1 MLKEGKFGYKEAI
14 SLIVINITSKV
25 FFTSPSIVT
34 KLVGTAG
41 WYMTLISAAVAAI
54 MFMFLYLVLKR
65 FPGNNI
71 MEINDI
77 VFGKFIG
84 SIFSLIYRVI
94 LLVIASVNMREFSE
108 ILKVFVLTESPP
120 SFIMVIFL
128 ISVVSLAFAGL
139 ETLVRYAKFMIY
151 ILGAGLIVVILL
163 SIPNFRMHR
172 IHPILGNGLEK
183 TIINGALRCSYYGE
197 AALLGIFAASLQG
210 SKEIKKTGL
219 YSIYISA
226 LVTSICLF
234 SFGMVFPYTTTIELA
249 SPMYAMAAN
258 VHLGEFLQH
267 MEPIFVFLWNFSS
280 FIEVA
285 ALFYGALMIYCHVFR
300 ITDKRPV
307 ILPMITLLFC
317 LNLLPKG
324 INDVSSGYVQTFRN
338 WGWVIYYLPSI
349 FILIVALI
357 RKKKGGASENA

>member
-14 SLIVINITSKV
+14 SLIVITITSKV
-25 FFTSPSIVT
+25 FFTSPSAVT

-41 WYMTLISAAVAAI
+41 WYMTLISAIVAAL

-65 FPGNNI
+65 FPGKNM

-77 VFGKFIG
+77 VLGKFAG
-84 SIFSLIYRVI
+84 SILTLIYCVFF
-94 LLVIASVNMREFSE
+94 LVIASVNMREFTE
-108 ILKVFVLTESPP
+108 IIKVFVLTESPP
-120 SFIMVIFL
+120 SFIMAIFI
-128 ISVVSLAFAGL
+128 ISVVSIVFAGL
-139 ETLVRYAKFMIY
+139 ETLVRYAKFLIY

-163 SIPNFRMHR
+163 SVPNFRMHR
-172 IHPILGNGLEK
+172 LHPLLGNGLEK
-183 TIINGALRCSYYGE
+183 TIIHGALRCSFYGE

-210 SKEIKKTGL
+210 SKEIKKIGL
-219 YSIYISA
+219 YSIFISA
-226 LVTSICLF
+226 VVTSLCLF
-234 SFGMVFPYTTTIELA
+234 SFGMVFPYTSARELA

-258 VHLGEFLQH
+258 VRLGEFLQH

-285 ALFYGALMIYCHVFR
+285 ALFYGALMTYCHVFR

-307 ILPMITLLFC
+307 VLPMGTLLFC

-324 INDVSSGYVQTFRN
+324 IQDVSSGYVQTLRT
-338 WGWVIYYLPSI
+338 WGWVIYFLPAI
-349 FILIVALI
+349 FVLIIALI
-357 RKKKGGASENA
+357 RKKKGGTIQNG